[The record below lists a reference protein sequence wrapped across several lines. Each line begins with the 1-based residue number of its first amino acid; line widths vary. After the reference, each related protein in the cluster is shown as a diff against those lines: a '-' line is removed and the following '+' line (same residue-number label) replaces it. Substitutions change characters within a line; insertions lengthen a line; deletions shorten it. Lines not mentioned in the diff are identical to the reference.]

1 LYVPRNDKLV
11 KIDGNLI
18 IHSIMASE
26 KAKASQDAQVKK
38 EKSET
43 GLAIPK
49 DWDSALAIPEVGR
62 NRGQHPNVYRV
73 SAEQRRAIG
82 SGSAKTLKDH
92 MKSSAT
98 DGKMQQW
105 FREGIAGEY
114 P

>member
-1 LYVPRNDKLV
+1 
-11 KIDGNLI
+11 
-18 IHSIMASE
+18 M
-26 KAKASQDAQVKK
+26 
-38 EKSET
+38 
-43 GLAIPK
+43 
-49 DWDSALAIPEVGR
+49 
-62 NRGQHPNVYRV
+62 
-73 SAEQRRAIG
+73 AIG

>member
-1 LYVPRNDKLV
+1 DKLV

-26 KAKASQDAQVKK
+26 KAMASQDAQVKK
-38 EKSET
+38 EKSGT
-43 GLAIPK
+43 GLVIPK
-49 DWDSALAIPEVGR
+49 DSALAIPEVGR
-62 NRGQHPNVYRV
+62 NRGHHPNVYRV
-73 SAEQRRAIG
+73 SAEQRAIG